1 MSTIKK
7 IPLYL
12 DYDNSLV
19 DTSKIIPEAYYLLTG
34 VKPVKEFSETWNSDD
49 VFPPRA
55 DREIIHKIF
64 DIPLFFK
71 LADSNIFPSAL
82 HILFELSQ
90 YYDIHI
96 VSCGTES
103 NLKLKKEWCKEH
115 IPFITSFIGL
125 NQTSKTFDKS
135 SAAKN
140 GVIIDD
146 RLDAL
151 LSSENCLK
159 ILFRYNDNSYEWQEG
174 YEELLKDNKID
185 HVAFQW
191 DEELRDLLI
200 SYHNYMT
207 TQGASC

>member
-7 IPLYL
+7 LPLYL
-12 DYDNSLV
+12 DYDGTLV
-19 DTSKIIPEAYYLLTG
+19 DTPKILPEAYYLLTG
-34 VKPVKEFSETWNSDD
+34 VKPVKDISLDWNADTC
-49 VFPPRA
+49 FPPRA
-55 DREIIHKIF
+55 NREIIHKIF

-71 LADSNIFPSAL
+71 LASDNIFPSAL

-103 NLKLKKEWCKEH
+103 NLKLKEEWCKEH

-125 NQTSKTFDKS
+125 NQTYKTFDKS
-135 SAAKN
+135 SVAKD

-159 ILFRYNDNSYEWQEG
+159 ILFRYNNELYEWQDG
-174 YEELLKDNKID
+174 YKELLKNNKLD
-185 HVAFQW
+185 HVAFHW

-200 SYHNYMT
+200 SYHHYKT
-207 TQGASC
+207 TQGGLC